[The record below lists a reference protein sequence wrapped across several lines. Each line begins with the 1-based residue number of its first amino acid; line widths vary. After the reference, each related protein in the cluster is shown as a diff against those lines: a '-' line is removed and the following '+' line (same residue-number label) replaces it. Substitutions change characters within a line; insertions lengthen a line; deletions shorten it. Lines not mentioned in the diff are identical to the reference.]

1 MRRDFLWMA
10 PLWNMKFPCFENIP
24 WRAVCGG
31 ELMTERNNHFA
42 RHAEMLITLAEAV
55 ADAGI
60 AACLVAEAADL
71 TARIDDSGCV
81 VPVAAMLGGT
91 CSS

>member
-1 MRRDFLWMA
+1 
-10 PLWNMKFPCFENIP
+10 
-24 WRAVCGG
+24 
-31 ELMTERNNHFA
+31 MTDRNNYLA
-42 RHAEMLITLAEAV
+42 RHAEMLVTLAEAV

-71 TARIDDSGCV
+71 TARIDDSSSV
-81 VPVAAMLGGT
+81 MPVAAIVGDS